1 MITKNELK
9 YYSSLLQKKFRQAEK
24 KFLVEG
30 KKTVL
35 EGLKS
40 NYECERIFITPKF
53 SEEEK
58 EYFKQISSYNDKIEI
73 LKSPEFRKVTD
84 TLSPEGIA
92 AVFLRR
98 KNEFDPASLK
108 DLLIIYL
115 EDITDPG
122 NLGTII
128 RNCDWFGIK
137 TLLLSKTSAEV
148 FNPKVIRA
156 SMGSIFHINILE
168 DISLEDLSEL
178 KRSGYQFVCSDLNG
192 ESVYNFK
199 RDDKAILFLANE
211 THGPSQE
218 LLKIADKKITIPG
231 KGKAESLNVA
241 SASAI
246 LLSELTKPNYS

>member
-1 MITKNELK
+1 MITRNELK

-24 KFLVEG
+24 KFLAEG

-35 EGLKS
+35 EGLQS
-40 NYECERIFITPKF
+40 SYECERIFITPKF

-58 EYFKQISSYNDKIEI
+58 EYVKQISSYKDKVEI
-73 LKSPEFRKVTD
+73 LRSPEFRKITD

-92 AVFLRR
+92 AVFI
-98 KNEFDPASLK
+98 KKSDPIKISSIKDSLVV
-108 DLLIIYL
+108 YL

-137 TLLLSKTSAEV
+137 NLFLSKTSAEV

-156 SMGSIFHINILE
+156 SMGSVFHINIFK
-168 DISLEDLSEL
+168 DVSLEAITPL
-178 KRSGYQFVCSDLNG
+178 KKSGYQFVCSDLKG
-192 ESVYNFK
+192 ENVYDFK
-199 RDDKAILFLANE
+199 RNEKTLLFLANE
-211 THGPSQE
+211 THGPSEE
-218 LLKIADKKITIPG
+218 LLSITDKRITIPG

-241 SASAI
+241 SASAVI
-246 LLSELTKPNYS
+246 ISELTK

>member
-1 MITKNELK
+1 MITRNELK
-9 YYSSLLQKKFRQAEK
+9 YYVSLLQKKFRLAEN

-30 KKTVL
+30 EKVVS
-35 EGLKS
+35 EGLHS
-40 NYECERIFITPKF
+40 NFECEIIFITPKF

-58 EYFKQISSYNDKIEI
+58 EYLKQIKSFNTKIEI
-73 LKSPEFRKVTD
+73 LKSADFKRITD

-92 AVFLRR
+92 AVFIR
-98 KNEFDPASLK
+98 KANRPDFLSVNDSLVV
-108 DLLIIYL
+108 YL

-137 TLLLSKTSAEV
+137 NLFLSKTTAEV

-156 SMGSIFHINILE
+156 SMGSVFHVNIFE
-168 DISLEDLSEL
+168 DISLDEITEL
-178 KRSGYQFVCSDLNG
+178 KKGNYEFVCGDLTG
-192 ESVYNFK
+192 ENVYEFK
-199 RDDKAILFLANE
+199 KKERTILFLANE
-211 THGPSQE
+211 THGPSNE
-218 LLKIADKKITIPG
+218 LLALSDRRLVIPG

-246 LLSELTKPNYS
+246 ILSELTK